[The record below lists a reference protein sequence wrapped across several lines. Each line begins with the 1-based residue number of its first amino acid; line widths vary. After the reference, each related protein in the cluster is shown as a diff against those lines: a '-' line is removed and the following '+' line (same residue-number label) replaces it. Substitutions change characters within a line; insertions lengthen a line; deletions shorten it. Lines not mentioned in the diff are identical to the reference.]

1 MTPPAEVDLPAEP
14 AAPRSAALHTLETA
28 LAAVLALGALA
39 WALDLYRKLG
49 FVFLAEQ
56 LLAAS
61 LGVALAL
68 VYLRYPVRRKA
79 ARPAVP
85 WYDAAASVGGFAAGW
100 YVAFRYPYFSEH
112 LYQVPADGVAVS
124 AVLIVLSVEGLRR
137 TVGNSLVVIVLFFAV
152 YALVGH
158 FFSGPLQTREVKLDR
173 LVIYLGL
180 DGSALFGLVLLVG
193 ITVVIPFI
201 LFGQLLLHSGGSNFF
216 NDISLALMGRYRG
229 GAAKISVCAS
239 GMFGSISGIVV
250 SNILATGVVT
260 IPLMKRTGFPPH
272 MAAAVEATAST
283 GGQLMPPVMGAVAFV
298 MADFLQIS
306 YGAVVVAALIPSLLY
321 YIALF
326 IQADLEAARLGITR
340 VEEAMIPRMLT
351 VIATG
356 WIFVLPFGV
365 LIGVIFWANR
375 EAEEAAMYAAGTVL
389 VLGVALGY
397 QGKRMPVRRLWQAI
411 VETGNATLDIVMI
424 SAAAGFIIG
433 ILQITGL
440 SFALTVFLV
449 KLGGTSLIALLVIA
463 AVLCIILGM
472 GMPTLAVYVIL
483 AALVAPSLVDLGITP
498 LAAHMFIL
506 YLGMMSFVTP
516 PVAIGAFFAA
526 SMAGADPM
534 RTGFT
539 ATRFG
544 WTAYIVPFLFVFS
557 PSLLLQSGS
566 VVDIVVAFVT
576 AVAGIWFISAGMVG
590 HAIRR
595 MPIVHRAAFLVI
607 GLALLVPHE
616 IAAWAFWANVVA
628 APLAV
633 LIVVGEFA
641 AARRARAYRT
651 VPAGP

>member
-1 MTPPAEVDLPAEP
+1 MLA
-14 AAPRSAALHTLETA
+14 AALA
-28 LAAVLALGALA
+28 LIAIA
-39 WALDLYRKLG
+39 WVLDLYRKLG

-56 LLAAS
+56 LLAAT
-61 LGVALAL
+61 LGIALAL
-68 VYLRYPVRRKA
+68 VYLRYPARRGA
-79 ARPAVP
+79 ERRSVP
-85 WYDAAASVGGFAAGW
+85 WFDAVASLAGFAAGC
-100 YVAFRYPYFSEH
+100 YVAVRYPFFSENLH
-112 LYQVPADGVAVS
+112 RVPSDGVAVS
-124 AVLIVLSVEGLRR
+124 AVLILLCIEGLRR
-137 TVGNSLVVIVLFFAV
+137 TVGNALVVIVLCFVV

-158 FFSGPLQTREVKLDR
+158 FFPGPLQTREVKLDR

-201 LFGQLLLHSGGSNFF
+201 LFGQLLLLSGGSNFF
-216 NDISLALMGRYRG
+216 NDIALALMGRYRG

-326 IQADLEAARLGITR
+326 IQADLEAARLGIKR
-340 VEEAMIPRMLT
+340 VDEALIPRALM

-356 WIFVLPFGV
+356 WIFILPFAV
-365 LIGVIFWANR
+365 LIAAIFWANR
-375 EAEEAAMYAAGTVL
+375 EAEEAAMFAAAAVL
-389 VLGVALGY
+389 LLGVTLGY
-397 QGKRMPVRRLWQAI
+397 QGKRMPIGKLWQAI
-411 VETGNATLDIVMI
+411 VETGHATLDIVMI

-433 ILQITGL
+433 ILQVTGL
-440 SFALTVFLV
+440 SFALTLFLV
-449 KLGGTSLIALLVIA
+449 KLGGTSLIALLAIA
-463 AVLCIILGM
+463 AILCIVLGM

-483 AALVAPSLVDLGITP
+483 ASLVAPSLVDLGITP

-557 PSLLLQSGS
+557 PSLLLQSSS
-566 VVDIVVAFVT
+566 VIDIAVAFAT
-576 AVAGIWFISAGMVG
+576 AVAGIWMVSAGMVG
-590 HAIRR
+590 YAIRR
-595 MPIVHRAAFLVI
+595 LGGLQRLAFLAT
-607 GLALLVPHE
+607 GFALLVPHE
-616 IAAWAFWANVVA
+616 IAPWALWANIAA
-628 APLAV
+628 APLAMLLV
-633 LIVVGEFA
+633 ATEWA
-641 AARRARAYRT
+641 AARRAQ
-651 VPAGP
+651 VPAVR